1 VGVVILG
8 LGEVLGLLVVLALFA
23 LLGWAVWTILR
34 RTSSDGVPAL
44 PARQRAEVAAAI
56 AAARW
61 VPGHDELD
69 GATRILLRRTYTGL
83 DGHPAVLE
91 ERVLQ
96 TFPAD
101 DPAWEARFTEGMAA
115 ARFRCSYLN
124 NEEGRE

>member
-1 VGVVILG
+1 
-8 LGEVLGLLVVLALFA
+8 VLALIEMLLVVIFVGLLAIG
-23 LLGWAVWTILR
+23 GWAMWKAIAAPAGT
-34 RTSSDGVPAL
+34 GAKAL
-44 PARQRAEVAAAI
+44 PPRRRAEVAASI

-61 VPGHDELD
+61 VPGHDEVD
-69 GATRILLRRTYTGL
+69 RTTRILLRRTYTGL

-101 DPAWEARFTEGMAA
+101 DPAWEVLSTEGMAA

-124 NEEGRE
+124 AEEWRE